1 MGWEE
6 AQSRDPVHC
15 PANHNPSHAVEG
27 GGAVKT
33 TYHDG
38 YASRACSQVRR
49 ITEGYLRRRGARP
62 SSNVV
67 KHDLGLNGTPALT
80 PPKSEELSPQMG
92 MRTRLRGTQARRED
106 ESHIQEAHVAEVSHG
121 EPVIGKP
128 EHPDK
133 PLTTR
138 RWS

>member
-1 MGWEE
+1 MKAHQSMAMHMLCPSNTSTVVEE
-6 AQSRDPVHC
+6 SGSPRD
-15 PANHNPSHAVEG
+15 HASQG
-27 GGAVKT
+27 S
-33 TYHDG
+33 
-38 YASRACSQVRR
+38 ASRPGTPGGR
-49 ITEGYLRRRGARP
+49 IIEGHLRRRGARP

-67 KHDLGLNGTPALT
+67 QHDLGLNGTPVLT

-92 MRTRLRGTQARRED
+92 MRTRLRGTQARGAG
-106 ESHIQEAHVAEVSHG
+106 ESHAQEANVAEVSHG